1 MKRKT
6 LLALVILCAVAAA
19 ALAVL
24 FSGSRPNKNLTASDI
39 TYAEAYMI
47 TNNGTKLQSQL
58 TDYETLAALLREIS
72 VGRKDLA
79 CAPVNG
85 GCDVTTFALILMDG
99 TCYDIAVK
107 SPYVSINGQGFR
119 AKRKPCEAL
128 EHYGLEQLGIRFELG
143 GN

>member
-6 LLALVILCAVAAA
+6 LLAILILCAAAAA

-24 FSGSRPNKNLTASDI
+24 FSGSRPYKNLTASDI

-47 TNNGTKLQSQL
+47 TDNGTELQAQL
-58 TDYETLAALLREIS
+58 TDHETLAALLRDVS
-72 VGRKDLA
+72 VGRKA
-79 CAPVNG
+79 AFGPGNG
-85 GCDVTTFALILMDG
+85 SDPTFSLILVDG

-107 SPYVSINGQGFR
+107 SPYVSINGQVFR
-119 AKRKPCEAL
+119 AKSKPCEAL

>member
-6 LLALVILCAVAAA
+6 LSALVILCAAAAA

-24 FSGSRPNKNLTASDI
+24 CAGSRPFKQLTASDI
-39 TYAEAYMI
+39 SYAEAYMI
-47 TNNGTKLQSQL
+47 TDNGTDLQSPL
-58 TDYETLAALLREIS
+58 TDPEALAALLRDVS
-72 VGRKDLA
+72 VGRKAAFGPGNGSDL
-79 CAPVNG
+79 
-85 GCDVTTFALILMDG
+85 TFALILADG

-107 SPYVSINGQGFR
+107 SPYVSINGQVFQ
-119 AKRKPCEAL
+119 AKSKPCEAL

>member
-6 LLALVILCAVAAA
+6 LSALVFLCAAAAA

-24 FSGSRPNKNLTASDI
+24 FSGSRPYKNLTAPDI

-58 TDYETLAALLREIS
+58 TDHETLAALLREVS
-72 VGRKDLA
+72 VGRKAAFGPGNGSDL
-79 CAPVNG
+79 
-85 GCDVTTFALILMDG
+85 TFALILADG

-107 SPYVSINGQGFR
+107 SPYLSINGQGFR

>member
-19 ALAVL
+19 ALVVL
-24 FSGSRPNKNLTASDI
+24 FSGSRPYKNLTAPDI

-47 TNNGTKLQSQL
+47 TDNGTELQAQL
-58 TDYETLAALLREIS
+58 TDHETLAALLCGVS
-72 VGRKDLA
+72 VGRKA
-79 CAPVNG
+79 AFGPAVNG
-85 GCDVTTFALILMDG
+85 SDLTFALILADG

-119 AKRKPCEAL
+119 AKSKPCDAL
-128 EHYGLEQLGIRFELG
+128 EHYGLEQIGIRFEFG